1 MKIFRTGTRCLLAA
15 FLIAAAAHAESVV
28 YTFIGTDNS
37 GEVPELE
44 AFQLVVPDF
53 IDTPPDGLGVDFTCD
68 QLVSSTNCSSPGVLF
83 SDQSVLGAF
92 SAQLQFD
99 APTVGSIFEFP
110 ADAFATPG
118 SYSSEPGEVNTGVLT
133 VDELPEPGSI
143 ELTLAGLLFLSIR
156 VKKLRR
162 AAMAGAANPAAR
174 VTRRQLPTGSRR
186 APPLIT

>member
-1 MKIFRTGTRCLLAA
+1 MRCLFVA

-28 YTFIGTDNS
+28 YSFIGTDNS
-37 GEVPELE
+37 GQVPELE
-44 AFQLVVPDF
+44 EFQLIVPDF
-53 IDTPPDGLGVDFTCD
+53 IDTPPNGLGVAFTCD
-68 QLVSSTNCSSPGVLF
+68 QLDSSINCGSPGVIF
-83 SDQSVLGAF
+83 SDQAVLGAF

-118 SYSSEPGEVNTGVLT
+118 SYSSEPGAVNTGSLT

-143 ELTLAGLLFLSIR
+143 ELTLGAGLLFLFIR
-156 VKKLRR
+156 GRS

-174 VTRRQLPTGSRR
+174 VSKP
-186 APPLIT
+186 